1 MRLSLDQHQ
10 QRPKVGRGAAKWHI
24 KKSASKPEMSPTL
37 NVTLEQRTF
46 SINVTKKRLADKYIS
61 GKIARVFEN
70 FGKTIFTH
78 LFTPFQTHVPL
89 KKTKDL

>member
-10 QRPKVGRGAAKWHI
+10 QRPKVGRGTAKWHI

-46 SINVTKKRLADKYIS
+46 SINVTKNVWRTSTSPVKLQE
-61 GKIARVFEN
+61 F
-70 FGKTIFTH
+70 
-78 LFTPFQTHVPL
+78 
-89 KKTKDL
+89 

>member
-1 MRLSLDQHQ
+1 
-10 QRPKVGRGAAKWHI
+10 
-24 KKSASKPEMSPTL
+24 MSPTL

-46 SINVTKKRLADKYIS
+46 SINVTKKYIS

-78 LFTPFQTHVPL
+78 LFTPFQNHVPL

>member
-1 MRLSLDQHQ
+1 
-10 QRPKVGRGAAKWHI
+10 
-24 KKSASKPEMSPTL
+24 MSPTL

-89 KKTKDL
+89 KKTKDLWFCSVFRWGGGGEGGQKETLEMGYIKIV

>member
-1 MRLSLDQHQ
+1 
-10 QRPKVGRGAAKWHI
+10 
-24 KKSASKPEMSPTL
+24 MSPTL

-89 KKTKDL
+89 KKTKDLWFCSVFRGGQKETLEMGYIKIV